1 MIAGIPLDEFLWLIG
16 SLAVAGTVAGFLSG
30 IFGIGGGGIIVP
42 VIFEALGALGFDD
55 ASRMHVSIGTAIAI
69 TAPTTVRSFFA
80 HKARG
85 AVDMDFL
92 RSWLIP
98 VPVGVALA
106 AIVAAF
112 VTGEQLRL
120 IFATIT
126 LFVGLRL
133 IFNRKTW
140 QISDRIPENPIR
152 ALVGIGVGFLST
164 LMGIGGGVLTNTFM
178 TLYGRTIHQA
188 IATGAGVGVLITIPA
203 VFGYMAAGWG
213 TEGLPP
219 FSIGYVNLL
228 CFAIV
233 MPLGLTVAKLGVS
246 VAHRLSRR
254 HMELGFGIFLL
265 FMSARFFLSV
275 LA

>member
-1 MIAGIPLDEFLWLIG
+1 MLLGIPLDELAWLVG
-16 SLAVAGTVAGFLSG
+16 SLLVAGTIAGFLSG

-55 ASRMHVSIGTAIAI
+55 GSRMHVAIGTAVAI

-92 RSWLIP
+92 KSWLIP

-106 AIVAAF
+106 SIVAAAA
-112 VTGEQLRL
+112 TGAQLRA

-133 IFNRKTW
+133 IFNRETW
-140 QISDRIPENPIR
+140 RIGDHLPGGILQ
-152 ALVGIGVGFLST
+152 AVVGTAVGFFST

-178 TLYGRTIHQA
+178 TLYGRPIHQG

-213 TEGLPP
+213 AEDLPP

-233 MPLGLTVAKLGVS
+233 MPLGLTVAKLGVG

-254 HMELGFGIFLL
+254 QLEIGFGIFLL
-265 FMSARFFLSV
+265 SMSARFFLSI
-275 LA
+275 